1 MTANA
6 INEIH
11 VLPRLMFL
19 CLHTKVHYSFPFFR
33 TIEFFKD
40 AVAFV
45 FRSLR
50 SRVPVCCLFDFCWAS
65 VSSRVCSIRIF
76 KSHY

>member
-6 INEIH
+6 TNEIH
-11 VLPRLMFL
+11 VLPRLMFF
-19 CLHTKVHYSFPFFR
+19 CLYAKVHYSFPFIR

-40 AVAFV
+40 TVAFV

-50 SRVPVCCLFDFCWAS
+50 S
-65 VSSRVCSIRIF
+65 
-76 KSHY
+76 